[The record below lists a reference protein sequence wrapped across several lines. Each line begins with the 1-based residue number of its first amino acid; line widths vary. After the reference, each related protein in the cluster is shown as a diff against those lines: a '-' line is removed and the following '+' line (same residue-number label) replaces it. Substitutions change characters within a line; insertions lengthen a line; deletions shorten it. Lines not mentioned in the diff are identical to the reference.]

1 MGRKPYRQ
9 LFETLILSILDKNIP
24 MNVEAI
30 RRAVSSKLG
39 REVSWNTIK
48 KYLLS
53 LRDDG
58 AIEEVYS
65 GKILLYKLK

>member
-1 MGRKPYRQ
+1 MARRPYRQ
-9 LFETLILSILDKNIP
+9 LFETLILNVLDNVIP

-30 RRAVSSKLG
+30 RRGVSEKLG

-48 KYLLS
+48 KYLES

-58 AIEEVYS
+58 SVEEIHT
-65 GKILLYKLK
+65 GKLLLYKRK